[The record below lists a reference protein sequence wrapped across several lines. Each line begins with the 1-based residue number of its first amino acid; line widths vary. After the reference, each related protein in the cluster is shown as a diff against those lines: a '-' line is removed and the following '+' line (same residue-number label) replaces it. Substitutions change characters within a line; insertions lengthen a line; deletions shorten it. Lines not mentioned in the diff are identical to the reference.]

1 MPASFIDYRFIVSY
15 DAETG
20 LVIAEIPALG
30 IADDGPDANAALDS
44 VREMA
49 LFHIE
54 GLIEGGK
61 EVPVEA
67 RQEEGIFIRIRLP
80 ARAHPTASL

>member
-1 MPASFIDYRFIVSY
+1 MAGDFAEYRVCLCW
-15 DAETG
+15 DAETE
-20 LVIAEIPALG
+20 LMVADVPALG
-30 IADDGPDANAALDS
+30 IADDGPDAPSALDS

-54 GLIEGGK
+54 GLIEEGK

-67 RQEEGIFIRIRLP
+67 RTEEGIFIRIRQ
-80 ARAHPTASL
+80 RVD